1 MLHDA
6 GCVLQTAWHVL
17 MANLQASIS
26 LTSSGYLAT
35 PHGEYQQSCTSHR
48 HRRAKRT
55 RCALRH
61 RDLQRRSTGPDQG
74 ETDPRPTPGVWHG
87 TRRTK
92 RCTVHNLGYRRTGAW
107 LAVATVPAADVR
119 SVTVF
124 VALVK

>member
-26 LTSSGYLAT
+26 LTSSGYLPT

-48 HRRAKRT
+48 HRRATRT
-55 RCALRH
+55 RYVLRH

-74 ETDPRPTPGVWHG
+74 ETDPHPTPEVWHG

-92 RCTVHNLGYRRTGAW
+92 RCTVHRPGLSQDWR
-107 LAVATVPAADVR
+107 VAGGLNRPC
-119 SVTVF
+119 S
-124 VALVK
+124 